1 MSVRSSRVVQVNC
14 DSCSATVRGSWYHN
28 MEIASYDVCT
38 VCYAGELATCSYTR
52 WEVVEMEEGVVV
64 VMEEGVV
71 VVMVVVVHVGT
82 SEEVGHIIIC
92 TALRQSRD
100 TWPLQPSSTR

>member
-1 MSVRSSRVVQVNC
+1 MVVRSSRVVQVNC

-28 MEIASYDVCT
+28 TEIASHDICT

-64 VMEEGVV
+64 VV
-71 VVMVVVVHVGT
+71 VVMVVMVMVVMVHVGT
-82 SEEVGHIIIC
+82 C
-92 TALRQSRD
+92 CR
-100 TWPLQPSSTR
+100 